1 MKYFITVTIVS
12 LIAASAYAGGMPE
25 ELIEPT
31 MIVVEAIDTSPTIA
45 GTSTSNPLDQLIQFV
60 TTALFVILL

>member
-31 MIVVEAIDTSPTIA
+31 MIVVEAIDTSPIIA

>member
-12 LIAASAYAGGMPE
+12 LIAATAYAGGMPE

-31 MIVVEAIDTSPTIA
+31 MIVVEAIDTSPTVA
-45 GTSTSNPLDQLIQFV
+45 GTSTSNPFDQIIQFAF
-60 TTALFVILL
+60 TALFILL